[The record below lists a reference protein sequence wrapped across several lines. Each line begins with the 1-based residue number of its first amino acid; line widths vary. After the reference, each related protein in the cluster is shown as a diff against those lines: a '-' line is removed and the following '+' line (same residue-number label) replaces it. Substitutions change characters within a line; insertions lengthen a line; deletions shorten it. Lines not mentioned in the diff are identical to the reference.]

1 MWEGTL
7 LIQRFLLGRR
17 LVFALGNLQVLTV
30 LTDLELCLASTGLSD
45 TAVLP
50 TTLLSLAI
58 GDCHYEHRS
67 SKAPVP

>member
-7 LIQRFLLGRR
+7 LIQLFLLGRW

-45 TAVLP
+45 MAVLP
-50 TTLLSLAI
+50 NVFLPLAI
-58 GDCHYEHRS
+58 GDCHCAHMS
-67 SKAPVP
+67 SKTPVP

>member
-7 LIQRFLLGRR
+7 LIQLFLLGRR

-45 TAVLP
+45 MAVLP
-50 TTLLSLAI
+50 TVFFL
-58 GDCHYEHRS
+58 
-67 SKAPVP
+67 